1 MLLADPAAVDE
12 DRGAVLALQRGDDH
26 EAVLAVAHPGPDKH
40 LLVVAEAAR
49 GEDSAVVELADD
61 GGVDV
66 RRQWEGLA
74 DETVF
79 EFCDEPRFPVEAL
92 DLPCAE
98 EECGYG
104 DEGCCD

>member
-1 MLLADPAAVDE
+1 MLLTDPAAVDE
-12 DRGAVLALQRGDDH
+12 DRGAVLALQRRDDH
-26 EAVLAVAHPGPDKH
+26 EAVLAVAHAGTDEH

-49 GEDSAVVELADD
+49 GEDSAVIELADD

-66 RRQWEGLA
+66 RRQREGLA

-92 DLPCAE
+92 DLPCA
-98 EECGYG
+98 
-104 DEGCCD
+104 

>member
-1 MLLADPAAVDE
+1 MLLADPAPVDE
-12 DRGAVLALQRGDDH
+12 DRGAVLALQRRDDH
-26 EAVLAVAHPGPDKH
+26 EAVLAVAHPGADEH

-61 GGVDV
+61 GGVNV

-79 EFCDEPRFPVEAL
+79 EFRDESCFPVEAL
-92 DLPCAE
+92 DLPCAQ
-98 EECGYG
+98 EECSYW
-104 DEGCCD
+104 DEG